1 MKATLSGSAM
11 TSPRQRHLLLVLVLL
26 FACLPLQAEDKAAK
40 RAELQQLRER
50 IATLQQQLQKV
61 RNHYDELREELRKS
75 EQRIAS
81 LSRSIP
87 RLGRDLNQ
95 RRKRLD
101 KLRDE
106 ERELQRSIAQQ
117 REYLGDQV
125 RATYAMG
132 RQEYLKILLNQESPA
147 TVGRVVTYYDYLN
160 KARSERIDRLSE
172 TINQLEKVRLE
183 MEAETQR
190 MRDLREKQKQE
201 KSELENSRG
210 ERETLVAKL
219 KEEIGSQDQRLAAML
234 EDEQELKKLL
244 NALADALEDIPAE
257 AGNRKPFPSL
267 KGKMHWP
274 ASGPLLVSYGSPR
287 KVGSLRWM
295 GVMIGAG
302 QGDEVKAISHGRVA
316 FADWLRGY
324 GMVIIL
330 DHGDGYMSLYG
341 QNQSLYKETGDWVE
355 SGETIATVGDSGGAE
370 RSGLYFEIRKD
381 GKPTDPVRWCK
392 R

>member
-1 MKATLSGSAM
+1 M
-11 TSPRQRHLLLVLVLL
+11 TAPRQRHILFALILLLLAV
-26 FACLPLQAEDKAAK
+26 PLQAEDKAAK

-50 IATLQQQLQKV
+50 IAELQKQLQKV
-61 RNHYDELREELRKS
+61 RNRYDELREDLRKS
-75 EQRIAS
+75 EQRIGA

-87 RLGRDLNQ
+87 RLGHELKQ

-101 KLRDE
+101 QLRGE
-106 ERELQRSIAQQ
+106 ERELQRSVAQQ
-117 REYLGDQV
+117 RGYLADQV

-172 TINQLEKVRLE
+172 TINRLEQVRLKVE
-183 MEAETQR
+183 EETRR
-190 MRDLREKQKQE
+190 MRALRDKQQQE
-201 KSELENSRG
+201 KRDLENTRG
-210 ERETLVAKL
+210 EREAVVAKL
-219 KEEIGSQDQRLAAML
+219 KDEIGSQDQRLTSML
-234 EDEQELKKLL
+234 EDEQELKRLL

-267 KGKMHWP
+267 KGKLHWP
-274 ASGPLLVSYGSPR
+274 AAGPLLVSYGSPR
-287 KVGSLRWM
+287 KVGKLRWM

-341 QNQSLYKETGDWVE
+341 HNQSLYKETGDWVE
-355 SGETIATVGDSGGAE
+355 SGEVIATVGDSGGAE
-370 RSGLYFEIRKD
+370 RSGLYFEIRKN
-381 GKPTDPVRWCK
+381 GKPTDPVRWC
-392 R
+392 RR

>member
-1 MKATLSGSAM
+1 M
-11 TSPRQRHLLLVLVLL
+11 TAPRQRHILFALILLLL
-26 FACLPLQAEDKAAK
+26 AAPLQAEDKAAK

-50 IATLQQQLQKV
+50 IAELQKQLQKV
-61 RNHYDELREELRKS
+61 RNRYDELREDLRKS

-87 RLGRDLNQ
+87 RLGHELKQ
-95 RRKRLD
+95 RRERLD
-101 KLRDE
+101 QLRGE
-106 ERELQRSIAQQ
+106 ERELQRSVAQQ
-117 REYLGDQV
+117 RSYLADQV

-172 TINQLEKVRLE
+172 TINRLEQVRLKVE
-183 MEAETQR
+183 EETRR
-190 MRDLREKQKQE
+190 MRALRDKQQQE
-201 KSELENSRG
+201 KRDLENTRG
-210 ERETLVAKL
+210 EREAVVAKL
-219 KEEIGSQDQRLAAML
+219 EDEIGSQDQRLASML
-234 EDEQELKKLL
+234 EDEQELKRLL

-267 KGKMHWP
+267 KGKLRWP
-274 ASGPLLVSYGSPR
+274 ATGPLLVSYGSPR
-287 KVGSLRWM
+287 KVGKLRWM

-302 QGDEVKAISHGRVA
+302 RGDEVKSISHGRVA

-341 QNQSLYKETGDWVE
+341 HNQSLYKETGDWVE
-355 SGETIATVGDSGGAE
+355 SGEVIATVGDSGGAE
-370 RSGLYFEIRKD
+370 RSGLYFEIRKN
-381 GKPTDPVRWCK
+381 GKPTDPVRWC
-392 R
+392 RR